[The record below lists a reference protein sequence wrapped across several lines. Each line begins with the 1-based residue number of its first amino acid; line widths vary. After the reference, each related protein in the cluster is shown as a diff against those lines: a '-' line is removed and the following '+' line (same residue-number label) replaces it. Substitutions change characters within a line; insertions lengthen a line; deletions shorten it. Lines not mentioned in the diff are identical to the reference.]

1 MTSTFS
7 WREYL
12 SLVGSRPHSQQ
23 PLTPARYIP
32 AVSIFRFGELSIPI
46 LATTKKLIIN
56 IFWEG
61 GPDNI
66 EWKPWEKISIFLL
79 FFVTLISLSQVF
91 PDSIT
96 IIYLNNMKKV
106 IVSKKSTH
114 SFISILSV

>member
-1 MTSTFS
+1 MTSTSS

-32 AVSIFRFGELSIPI
+32 AVSIFRFGELSTPI
-46 LATTKKLIIN
+46 LETTKKLIIY

-61 GPDNI
+61 GPDILSGNLG
-66 EWKPWEKISIFLL
+66 KKYLFCSYFLL
-79 FFVTLISLSQVF
+79 LFSLSQVF